1 MTPRHLALPF
11 LLLCATFACSDS
23 SGPGGAPPRIT
34 ALPRQLSGTEQAVV
48 VASNT
53 FGFNLLREVNK
64 SFADSNVF
72 LSPLSASMALGMTM
86 NGAVG
91 TTFTEMRSALGFG
104 GQSYDELN
112 AAYETLI
119 GLLLELDP
127 KVDFQIA
134 NAIFYRLAFAQ
145 SIEASF
151 LDDARRHFDAEVSG
165 LDFGTPGAVTTVND
179 WARTNTNGK
188 IPKVIDSIDDEI
200 VMLLMNAIYFKGD
213 WRAGF
218 AKSDT
223 KDLPFRTIKGTSIST
238 PTMYR
243 RGGFRLGHAA
253 GGTTIVELP
262 YGGDAFVMTI
272 VLPPQGASVNSVAA
286 SLDANSWTQLTAN
299 LEDSDLELFMP
310 KFKLAWE
317 DTLNNELETMGMRQ
331 AFIPDGADFSR
342 ISRTQG
348 PHVFISFVKQNSFV
362 DVNEVGT
369 EAAAVT
375 TVGIGITSLPPQVR
389 IDRPFLF
396 AIREQLSGTVLFLG
410 KIVEP
415 KL

>member
-1 MTPRHLALPF
+1 MTVRRFVLPF
-11 LLLCATFACSDS
+11 LLLCAVSACSDS
-23 SGPGGAPPRIT
+23 SGPGDAPPKIT
-34 ALPRQLSGTEQAVV
+34 TLPRQLSGTEQAVV
-48 VASNT
+48 AASNS
-53 FGFNLLREVNK
+53 FGFNLLREVNG

-104 GQSYDELN
+104 AQSYEELN

-119 GLLLELDP
+119 GLLRGLDSN
-127 KVDFQIA
+127 VDFQIA
-134 NAIFYRLAFAQ
+134 NAIFYRSVFGP
-145 SIEASF
+145 SIETAF
-151 LDDARRHFDAEVSG
+151 LDDARRHFDADVAG
-165 LDFGTPGAVTTVND
+165 LNFDLPGAVTTVND
-179 WARTNTNGK
+179 WAKSNTNGK
-188 IPKVIDSIDDEI
+188 IPKVIDSIDPEI

-213 WRAGF
+213 WRAAF

-223 KDLPFRTIKGTSIST
+223 RDLPFTTIKGTSIST

-253 GGTTIVELP
+253 GATVVELP

-272 VLPPQGASVNSVAA
+272 LLPPLGTSVNTLTASVDAA
-286 SLDANSWTQLTAN
+286 SWSQLTSN
-299 LEDSDLELFMP
+299 LEDSQLELFLP
-310 KFKLAWE
+310 KFKIAWE
-317 DTLNNELETMGMRQ
+317 DTLNDELKAMGMRQ
-331 AFIPDGADFSR
+331 PFIPDSADFSR
-342 ISRTQG
+342 ISRTDG
-348 PHVFISFVKQNSFV
+348 PHLYISFVKQNSFV

-375 TVGIGITSLPPQVR
+375 TVGIGITSAPPQVR

-396 AIREQLSGTVLFLG
+396 AIRERLSGTVLFLG

-415 KL
+415 KA